1 MVWYVGLFYNKNL
14 EENLYVLYIVCICN
28 YWKIIVDYVD
38 FDEWINIFC
47 MYFVLLGVKM
57 FMVF

>member
-1 MVWYVGLFYNKNL
+1 MCYILFVYVIIEK
-14 EENLYVLYIVCICN
+14 
-28 YWKIIVDYVD
+28 KIVDYVD

-47 MYFVLLGVKM
+47 MYFVLLWGKM

>member
-14 EENLYVLYIVCICN
+14 KENLYVLYIVCICN